1 MQADVCPKAQGLSK
15 VFSQCPKR
23 KVFQGLRRL
32 VCCAARLPCSSYGS
46 ALEIVLAVAMHHQ
59 H

>member
-23 KVFQGLRRL
+23 KVFQGLH
-32 VCCAARLPCSSYGS
+32 RLPCSSNGP